1 MKTYGSQP
9 EEGDGGDVEIGI
21 AEYAVTANG
30 VKLSTFGL
38 GSCVAVAIHDGEA
51 GVSGLAHVMLPSDAR
66 SGDSVEDVGKYAD
79 TAIKAMVAEM
89 EEAGANRES
98 MEAKIAG
105 GSEMFDFSGIAEGVG
120 RRNVEAT
127 RNELEALGIPIEAAD
142 VGGDY
147 GRSIEF
153 DGETGAL
160 KLKTADED
168 KTEL

>member
-9 EEGDGGDVEIGI
+9 EEGERGEVEIGI
-21 AEYAVTANG
+21 AEYAVTENG
-30 VKLSTFGL
+30 AKLSTFGL

-66 SGDSVEDVGKYAD
+66 SEDSVEDVGKYAD

-89 EEAGANRES
+89 EEQGADRGH
-98 MEAKIAG
+98 MVAKIAG

-127 RNELEALGIPIEAAD
+127 RRELEALEIPIEAAD

-147 GRSIEF
+147 GRSIEL
-153 DGETGAL
+153 DSETGGL
-160 KLKTADED
+160 KMKTADED
-168 KTEL
+168 ETEL